1 MTEKPEQSVGSPF
14 NCRNTQDSFPFHKLT
29 SLTAWIYC
37 WLRLCPEGP
46 GVRSMKVTY
55 CIIFKPLNRIKMWSS
70 NPFPSFFS
78 FLGRLKPLWSLWFV
92 TEFVWTCPKRSWSSW
107 PSVVLSSHTSHT
119 PSPRSA
125 STGCRKKWVILKG
138 CSADM
143 TLSQLGRQVIPFL
156 PLCLG
161 LQLRAQRREFSL
173 NMSITDDVQ

>member
-37 WLRLCPEGP
+37 CLRLCPEGP

-92 TEFVWTCPKRSWSSW
+92 IEFVWTCPKRSWSSW

-119 PSPRSA
+119 PSPVLLLLVAEMNESSSRGAQQIWLSA
-125 STGCRKKWVILKG
+125 SLGEG
-138 CSADM
+138 
-143 TLSQLGRQVIPFL
+143 LSLFFPF
-156 PLCLG
+156 
-161 LQLRAQRREFSL
+161 
-173 NMSITDDVQ
+173 V